1 MSKRVVYI
9 DPLWAI
15 GADGTIA
22 PESATVERNVFGNAV
37 DITFGVLENGNYV
50 REGPRAEELV
60 RGADALV
67 ISRAQITP
75 VLVAAMMPSCK
86 VVGRSGVGFDNL
98 NVPLLRE
105 RGIFGFNV
113 PDYCVDEVSTHA
125 LALMLALER
134 KVGVLDERVKAGTWN
149 SYDGIA
155 PRRMSTLTLGIVGF
169 GNIGRATA
177 QKAQAFFKRVV
188 AFDPYVHADFMAGY
202 GVDKCDALTDLA
214 QISDVIAIHCV
225 LSEQTRK
232 LINAQALAPLRSG
245 TVLVNTARGDIVDPQ
260 AVLDA
265 LDDGRLGGYGS
276 DVFTPENPLDH
287 PVNAQIVKRAN
298 VLVTPHS
305 AFRSDEAEISQRR
318 RVAEGVL
325 HVLRSGEPPPFGRQA

>member
-1 MSKRVVYI
+1 VYI

-15 GADGTIA
+15 GADGSIA
-22 PESATVERNVFGNAV
+22 PKNASVERAVFGNEI

-50 REGPRAEELV
+50 REGPRAEELL

-67 ISRAQITP
+67 ISRAHITP
-75 VLVAAMMPSCK
+75 AFVAAMTPSCK

-98 NVPLLRE
+98 NIPLLRE
-105 RGIFGFNV
+105 HGIYGFNV

-125 LALMLALER
+125 LALILALER
-134 KVGVLDERVKAGTWN
+134 KIGVLDEHVKAGSWN
-149 SYDGIA
+149 SYDGIP

-188 AFDPYVHADFMAGY
+188 AFDPYVHADLMAGY
-202 GVDKCDALTDLA
+202 GVDKCAALTELTHM
-214 QISDVIAIHCV
+214 SDVIAIHSL

-232 LINAQALAPLRSG
+232 LINAQALAPLRPG
-245 TVLVNTARGDIVDPQ
+245 TILVNTARGDIVDPQ

-276 DVFTPENPLDH
+276 DVFTPENPLEH
-287 PVNAQIVKRAN
+287 PINAQIITREN

-325 HVLRSGEPPPFGRQA
+325 HVVRTGEPPPFGRQA